1 MAVWNIT
8 ILQQICS
15 SADDWNLPKNPSS
28 FLAETKASRGAAF
41 MFDKDWFW
49 GILVFPAFQPPTAQR
64 VLCWAWRC
72 SMLHLQVPL
81 LLRRHRSYSATHS
94 FNPVERHIW
103 NSVKLEILRI
113 FFWHIK
119 RIFKKIVK
127 FLKWEKW
134 DIRTKK
140 AWLKSA
146 DRPTDTTTYVR
157 PQTSF

>member
-1 MAVWNIT
+1 MAVWNMA

-113 FFWHIK
+113 FFRHLK
-119 RIFKKIVK
+119 RI
-127 FLKWEKW
+127 WSEKNG
-134 DIRTKK
+134 TLGQKK

-146 DRPTDTTTYVR
+146 DRPTHNATNVK